1 MKSDPITISVNEAI
15 RVSGL
20 GRTSI
25 NKALK
30 EGRLTR
36 RKWGTRT
43 LIDRAELTALL
54 TTLPVKK

>member
-1 MKSDPITISVNEAI
+1 MQSDLITVTINDAI
-15 RVSGL
+15 RITGL

-36 RKWGTRT
+36 RKWGSRT
-43 LIDRAELTALL
+43 LIDRAELEAMINN
-54 TTLPVKK
+54 LPVAK

>member
-1 MKSDPITISVNEAI
+1 MASEPITISVNEAI
-15 RVSGL
+15 RVSSI

-25 NKALK
+25 NKALR

-43 LIDRAELTALL
+43 LIDRAELLAMINE
-54 TTLPVKK
+54 LPVKK